1 MRSETRLRT
10 TRLPLPPPVQESLA
24 ALGAGLKSIR
34 LSRRIPMARAA
45 ESASI
50 SRWTLHKI
58 ERGDPRVALGCYA
71 RVLMR
76 YGMLGRLE
84 RLADPRWS
92 REELALERS
101 RLPQRIRSAPG

>member
-1 MRSETRLRT
+1 
-10 TRLPLPPPVQESLA
+10 
-24 ALGAGLKSIR
+24 
-34 LSRRIPMARAA
+34 MARVA
-45 ESASI
+45 ESCSM
-50 SRWTLHKI
+50 SRSTLHKI

-92 REELALERS
+92 REELAFERAH
-101 RLPQRIRSAPG
+101 LPQRIRSSPG